1 MTSFN
6 CERREGG
13 RMADKDHK
21 YDVFLS
27 YSRRDLDWVGAFV
40 EALHA
45 GGVQSW
51 FDVAD
56 LEPGTRWED
65 EREGALR
72 ESRTLVVILSS
83 NSIDSLTIYFEV
95 GAAVADQKRIIPVL
109 TDDLHLSQ
117 IPPLLRRF
125 QVLRESS
132 ASAAGR
138 RVAEVITKLQSTQ
151 EWTPAPAAS
160 DA

>member
-1 MTSFN
+1 M
-6 CERREGG
+6 
-13 RMADKDHK
+13 
-21 YDVFLS
+21 
-27 YSRRDLDWVGAFV
+27 
-40 EALHA
+40 
-45 GGVQSW
+45 
-51 FDVAD
+51 
-56 LEPGTRWED
+56 EPGTRWED